1 MKNNS
6 NVLSLMIMTS
16 VGTMNVSALESVNN
30 NIYYDEKGNYDNP
43 ETGEYFHWD
52 NSNARSTAKSFS
64 FKIRYSLKS
73 GSFKLKGTNSKLE
86 LVMLLLFMQVEVKQ
100 VVVLNIDLRLI

>member
-1 MKNNS
+1 MKKGEKIMKKII
-6 NVLSLMIMTS
+6 VMLLSLMVMTS

-64 FKIRYSLKS
+64 FKIRYSLKIQ
-73 GSFKLKGTNSKLE
+73 KLE
-86 LVMLLLFMQVEVKQ
+86 LVMQLLFMRVEVKQ